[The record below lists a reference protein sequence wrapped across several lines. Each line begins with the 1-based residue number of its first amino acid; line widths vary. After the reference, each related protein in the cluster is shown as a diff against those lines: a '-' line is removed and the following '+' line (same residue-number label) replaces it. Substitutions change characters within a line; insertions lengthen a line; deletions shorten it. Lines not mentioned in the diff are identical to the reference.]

1 MASRP
6 QVVRR
11 LRRGLLAALVAA
23 SVAVP
28 LAGAARPTAVPAPA
42 PAALGSLTAGGGEAE
57 MTHRYTVNRADIV
70 AAEHQAA
77 QYGDQQRAATLA
89 ELAQPNRQFLSFD
102 GRDGGRT
109 VEVFGDLA
117 TARTVAV
124 YVPGSDTN
132 LSTYDRFASGAQA
145 LEQQLGGDAA
155 HAAVVAWLGY
165 DTPDTV
171 SPVVLTDGRA
181 DQAAPRLQ
189 DFVHQLR
196 TFRPE
201 ARISMVCHSYGSTVC
216 ARAASGLDVADIVL
230 YGSPGV
236 GGDISSVSGLHTKA
250 TVWAGRAGGDWIQNV
265 PHVRVPVLFTMLGL
279 GTDPVS
285 PGFGAHIFAAGTG
298 GHSDY
303 LKPDSVPLR
312 SIAAIVS
319 GAADRTGPAS

>member
-6 QVVRR
+6 NVVRR
-11 LRRGLLAALVAA
+11 LRRGLLAAVVAA

-28 LAGAARPTAVPAPA
+28 LAGAAGPTAVPAPP
-42 PAALGSLTAGGGEAE
+42 PAALGPLTAGGTAAE
-57 MTHRYTVNRADIV
+57 LTHRYQANRTDIV
-70 AAEHQAA
+70 AAERQAK
-77 QYGDQQRAATLA
+77 QYDDRQRAATLA
-89 ELAQPNRQFLSFD
+89 ELAQPSRHFLSFD

-124 YVPGSDTN
+124 LVPGSDTN
-132 LSTYDRFASGAQA
+132 LGTYDRFAAGAQA

-165 DTPDTV
+165 ATPDTV

-181 DQAAPRLQ
+181 DEAAPQLQ
-189 DFVHQLR
+189 GFVRQLQA
-196 TFRPE
+196 FRPA
-201 ARISMVCHSYGSTVC
+201 ARTSVVCHSYGSTVC
-216 ARAASGLDVADIVL
+216 ARAASGLDVADLVL

-236 GGDISSVSGLHTKA
+236 GSDIGNVSGLHTKA
-250 TVWAGRAGGDWIQNV
+250 TVWAGRAANDWVENV
-265 PHVRVPVLFTMLGL
+265 PHLRFPVLFTTLGL
-279 GTDPVS
+279 GTDPVT
-285 PGFGAHIFAAGTG
+285 PGFGAHLFAAGTG

-303 LKPDSVPLR
+303 LKPGSVPLR

-319 GAADRTGPAS
+319 GAADGDRTGA

>member
-6 QVVRR
+6 NVVRR
-11 LRRGLLAALVAA
+11 LRRGLLAAAVAA
-23 SVAVP
+23 CVAVP

-42 PAALGSLTAGGGEAE
+42 PAALGPLTAGGGQAE
-57 MTHRYTVNRADIV
+57 LTQRYTANRADIL
-70 AAEHQAA
+70 AA
-77 QYGDQQRAATLA
+77 QRLATRYGDPQRATELA
-89 ELAQPNRQFLSFD
+89 ELARTDRQFLSFD

-132 LSTYDRFASGAQA
+132 LGTYDRFATGAQA

-165 DTPDTV
+165 ATPDTV

-181 DQAAPRLQ
+181 DRAAPQLQ
-189 DFVHQLR
+189 DFVRRLAA
-196 TFRPE
+196 FVPE
-201 ARISMVCHSYGSTVC
+201 ARTSVICHSYGSTVC
-216 ARAASGLDVADIVL
+216 ARAAAGLDVADIVL

-236 GGDISSVSGLHTKA
+236 GSDLPNVSGLHTKA
-250 TVWAGRAGGDWIQNV
+250 TVWAGRASGDWIAGV
-265 PHVRVPVLFTMLGL
+265 PHVRVPILFTTLGL
-279 GTDPVS
+279 GTDPVT
-285 PGFGAHIFAAGTG
+285 PGFGAHLFAAGTG

-303 LKPDSVPLR
+303 LKPGSVPLR

-319 GAADRTGPAS
+319 GAADRAPSI